1 MLPVLDLNL
10 ALETLVERVEDGLT
24 NEYQCKS
31 CGKRMGNRSKM
42 RRHVE
47 VHFDMNLPCS
57 ICYKN
62 FKTRN
67 ALSQHYNLVHKDE
80 VVAPWSMS

>member
-1 MLPVLDLNL
+1 MI
-10 ALETLVERVEDGLT
+10 ERCEEGLG
-24 NEYQCKS
+24 NEYMCKT

-42 RRHVE
+42 RRHIE

-67 ALSQHYNLVHKDE
+67 ALSQHYNAAHKGE
-80 VVAPWSMS
+80 VLSPWTMS